1 MFSLNK
7 FPFIQQLDS
16 MDCGPSCL
24 RMIARYYG
32 KIYSLQYLRENCFI
46 TRQGVSLLGI
56 SDAAEQIGFATAG
69 IKVTIRQL
77 ADEVILPCILHWNQ
91 NHFVV
96 CYKIS
101 GKGEKRT
108 YYIADPAVGLIKYS
122 QAEFQK
128 HWLSTKLE
136 GQDVGIALAMQ
147 PGPHFNETKDEG
159 DKDAHD
165 LSYFLRHILPY
176 KKQILL
182 LLIGSLSTMGLSYIT
197 PFLSQS
203 TIDIGIKNRNLNFI
217 LLVLIAQL
225 VISVSQISIRF
236 IQSWISLHMNTRI
249 NISLLSDYLMKLTKM
264 PLHFFEI
271 KKLGDILQRIG
282 DHGRIKSFLM
292 GDSINIVFSV
302 GTFIVFSIVLGI
314 YNWLIL
320 LTFFIGNGLYVIWIL
335 SFMRFRRELDY
346 KRFAASALLQNNMV
360 QFIQGMQEIKLNN
373 IEKQKRWEWE
383 RIQASLYRI
392 SIKGL
397 KIQQIQSV
405 GSIFFS
411 NTTNILI
418 SYLSARMVVTGEIS
432 LGMMMALSFIIGQ
445 VSGPIGSFIGFA
457 HSYQDAKISLERLNE
472 INSQEDEETDISSK
486 LTYLPDDKTIHIDKV
501 TFSYSGAERNYA
513 LQDISFD
520 IPENKVTALVGASG
534 SGKTTLIKLLQGFYQ
549 PLRGTI
555 TVGKTPLYQINPH
568 YWRSRTGSVMQ
579 ENYIFSDTIANN
591 IAVCTDYV
599 DKERLNNAVEMAN
612 IKDFINSLPLNYSTK
627 IGMEGNGISQGQRQ
641 RILIARAIYK
651 NPEFIL
657 FDEATNSLDANNE
670 RIIMDNLQ
678 KFYQG
683 KTVVI
688 SAHRLSTVKNADNIV
703 VLDHG
708 KVVEQGTHQQLV
720 DNKGYYYNLVKNQLE
735 LGM

>member
-1 MFSLNK
+1 MLKN
-7 FPFIQQLDS
+7 FPYIQQLDS
-16 MDCGPSCL
+16 MDCGPTCL
-24 RMIARYYG
+24 RMIAKYYG
-32 KIYSLQYLRENCFI
+32 KIYSLQYLRENSFI
-46 TRQGVSLLGI
+46 TREGVSLLGI
-56 SDAAEQIGFATAG
+56 SDAAEHIGFVTSG
-69 IKVTIRQL
+69 LKVTLCQL
-77 ADEVILPCILHWNQ
+77 EEDVVLPCILHWNQ

-96 CYKIS
+96 CYKVT
-101 GKGEKRT
+101 GRGDRKT
-108 YYIADPAVGLIKYS
+108 YHIADPAVGKVKYS
-122 QAEFQK
+122 QSELKK
-128 HWLSTKLE
+128 HWLSSKIE
-136 GQDVGIALAMQ
+136 GEDVGIVLAIQ
-147 PGPHFNETKDEG
+147 PGPHFRDTKDESKNG
-159 DKDAHD
+159 TRD

-176 KKQILL
+176 KKQIIM
-182 LLIGSLSTMGLSYIT
+182 LLIGTLSIMALSYIT

-203 TIDIGIKNRNLNFI
+203 TIDIGIKNRNLDFI
-217 LLVLIAQL
+217 LLIMIAQL
-225 VISVSQISIRF
+225 VISISQISIRF
-236 IQSWISLHMNTRI
+236 IQSWISLHVNTRI
-249 NISLLSDYLMKLTKM
+249 NISLISEYLLKLTHM

-271 KKLGDILQRIG
+271 KKMGDILQRIG
-282 DHGRIKSFLM
+282 DHARIKAFLM
-292 GDSINIVFSV
+292 GDSINLIFSI
-302 GTFIVFSIVLGI
+302 GTFVVFSIVLGI
-314 YNWLIL
+314 YNWQIL
-320 LTFFIGNGLYVIWIL
+320 LAFFIGNGIYIIWIL

-346 KRFAASALLQNNMV
+346 KRFEAAASLQNNMV
-360 QFIQGMQEIKLNN
+360 QFIEGMQEIKLNN

-397 KIQQIQSV
+397 KIHQIQSV

-411 NTTNILI
+411 NTTNIII

-457 HSYQDAKISLERLNE
+457 HNYQDAKISLERLNE
-472 INSQEDEETDISSK
+472 INSQEDEETDINSK
-486 LTYLPDDKTIHIDKV
+486 LTYLPNDKTIHVDKV

-513 LQDISFD
+513 LQDITFD

-549 PLRGTI
+549 PLRGSI
-555 TVGKTPLYQINPH
+555 SVGSTPLSQINPH
-568 YWRSRTGSVMQ
+568 FWRSRTGSVMQ

-591 IAVCTDYV
+591 IAVSTDEV
-599 DKERLNNAVEMAN
+599 DKIRLNNAVEMAN

-627 IGMEGNGISQGQRQ
+627 IGMEGVGVSQGQRQ

-657 FDEATNSLDANNE
+657 FDEATNALDANNE
-670 RIIMDNLQ
+670 KIIMDNLQ

-708 KVVEQGTHQQLV
+708 KIVEQGTHQQLV

>member
-1 MFSLNK
+1 MFIK
-7 FPFIQQLDS
+7 FPYYRQFDS

-24 RMIARYYG
+24 RMIAKYYG
-32 KIYSLQYLRENCFI
+32 KIYSLQYLRENSFI
-46 TRQGVSLLGI
+46 TREGVSMLGI
-56 SDAAEQIGFATAG
+56 SDAAERIGF
-69 IKVTIRQL
+69 VTNGVKITFPQL
-77 ADEVILPCILHWNQ
+77 ENDVVLPCILHWNQ

-96 CYKIS
+96 CYKVTGRGQNKI
-101 GKGEKRT
+101 
-108 YYIADPAVGLIKYS
+108 YHIADPAVGLMKYS
-122 QAEFQK
+122 QSELQR
-128 HWLSTKLE
+128 HWISSKLE
-136 GQDVGIALAMQ
+136 GEDVGIALSLQ
-147 PGPHFNETKDEG
+147 PGPHFDEIKEEG
-159 DKDAHD
+159 NAGAHD
-165 LSYFLRHILPY
+165 ITYFLRHILPY
-176 KKQILL
+176 KKQIIM
-182 LLIGSLSTMGLSYIT
+182 LLIGTISGMALSYIT

-217 LLVLIAQL
+217 LLILIAQL

-236 IQSWISLHMNTRI
+236 IQSWISLHINTRI
-249 NISLLSDYLMKLTKM
+249 NISLLSDYLMKLTRM

-271 KKLGDILQRIG
+271 KQMGDILQRIG
-282 DHGRIKSFLM
+282 DHARIKSFLM
-292 GDSINIVFSV
+292 GDSINLVFSI

-346 KRFAASALLQNNMV
+346 KRFSASASLQNNMV

-397 KIQQIQSV
+397 KIQQVQSV

-486 LTYLPDDKTIHIDKV
+486 LTYLPDDKTIHIDNV

-513 LQDISFD
+513 LQDVSFD

-555 TVGKTPLYQINPH
+555 SVGSTPLYQINPH

-688 SAHRLSTVKNADNIV
+688 SAHRLSTVKNADSIV

-720 DNKGYYYNLVKNQLE
+720 DLKGYYYNLVKNQLE